1 MRADRRPYWVKKV
14 YLMFREWYADHFLRP
29 SCDYLGDYHTIMRPW
44 YVDISGPNIRIGKC
58 ATIIGEKTNNVK
70 IGVWG
75 QDAES
80 GSITIGDYALL
91 SPGVRINACDEI
103 VLGDSVM
110 MAAGSYITDSDWHE
124 MYDRG
129 NRATAVNP
137 VYIGDNVWIGDHAM
151 VLKGV
156 TIGENSVVAAG
167 AVVVKDVPANV
178 VVAGNPAKIVKE
190 LDTEREMK
198 TRAATFQEPEKLA
211 LFFDGVDREVLKNN
225 TTLNWLRTLVCPNK
239 LD

>member
-1 MRADRRPYWVKKV
+1 MQK
-14 YLMFREWYADHFLRP
+14 
-29 SCDYLGDYHTIMRPW
+29 
-44 YVDISGPNIRIGKC
+44 
-58 ATIIGEKTNNVK
+58 
-70 IGVWG
+70 
-75 QDAES
+75 S

-190 LDTEREMK
+190 LDTKREMK